1 MTATATKPRVRVPA
15 GGVAFPRGLPS
26 RPAPQS
32 AFLRGDHQSPSLF
45 RWHPALRETSD
56 DVRQAWRLAT
66 ARTVDQ
72 FQNSGWLSGAADIS
86 TAHQCFFV
94 SQINGYSEAPDG
106 PNGRDRLYVTTG
118 VNDRWLLEPFAGC
131 PNLNWANNIALNTRS
146 FTTLCTGETA
156 ELLVPSGISTQGVD
170 RCTARVLGKVSVAR

>member
-1 MTATATKPRVRVPA
+1 MTRAVPILAAALVLACGACAAVPDAAADVPA
-15 GGVAFPRGLPS
+15 
-26 RPAPQS
+26 
-32 AFLRGDHQSPSLF
+32 
-45 RWHPALRETSD
+45 
-56 DVRQAWRLAT
+56 DV
-66 ARTVDQ
+66 
-72 FQNSGWLSGAADIS
+72 S

-106 PNGRDRLYVTTG
+106 PNGRDRLYVRTG

-156 ELLVPSGISTQGVD
+156 ELLVPSGISGGGAD
-170 RCTARVLGKVSVAR
+170 RCTARVLGKVSVPR